1 MFNKTFLVYN
11 NNKITHHSG
20 KVRLQING
28 FKKRKSFD
36 ITYLRKSD
44 LILRLP

>member
-1 MFNKTFLVYN
+1 MFDGTPLIYN
-11 NNKITHHSG
+11 NNKITYYSG

-28 FKKRKSFD
+28 FKERKSFD
-36 ITYLRKSD
+36 ITYLGRSD